1 MKALKVIVA
10 LTLALLMLFMT
21 ACAGNTPDD
30 GDATTEATQ
39 ATTAPKDDDDDGAN
53 KGAPAPTPTRPD
65 EGDTVYNIIFALATI
80 PPVLSALDS
89 IANGHETY
97 AIIERGKTYNGIDK
111 LEHFHNAGFDA
122 ANNQSSGF
130 SDTEFNAMVE
140 QISSLKGDKAFFNIY
155 VQDGTALR
163 GAALAANAG
172 LALEDFHVYMCEDG
186 TKAYEE
192 LYNNYVKGKTV
203 TEETDGIFDNYLTQR
218 NTVKEQFET
227 IMSKK
232 DNKNSD
238 TELKYSVPKA
248 FALASLDNFTYYIQD
263 EALVVDHLESVGGE
277 KKTALLS
284 ACGADGYND
293 TVDFALNLKYQKIS
307 QAVSKLTEAQRTD
320 YLTLMYGDYYEDT
333 YNTLTRTSRAGEKAP
348 DKKLVYIG
356 ARHAGYPLLATDAAY
371 GIGGLASDATL
382 PTSYAELDSK
392 YKTALFFSSEADYNA
407 FLAVV
412 NNADNYTETTDQ
424 LKEMAKVACFNVY
437 INYIFSLKMTYA
449 IYGEEYDII
458 MKGHPR
464 ESLGCYSEWG
474 ERYKVTVG
482 EGNSAVTYCYDKLMD
497 TALVAFHS
505 SDSTGKFSGTVPYGT
520 AAENLAY
527 LGTSFSVCGLPSS
540 TYTGY
545 DTNIDVLFIANPVDG
560 NISGDN
566 NVKERYEAG
575 TLLYTKADGSR
586 VPTVY
591 YNIGNSLKAIA
602 KIYSELGDNAN
613 ATKYT
618 NLFNT
623 WLNATHAGAT
633 DINDQ
638 GFPTTANN

>member
-1 MKALKVIVA
+1 MKALKVIIA

-39 ATTAPKDDDDDGAN
+39 ATTAPKDDDDGAN

-111 LEHFHNAGFDA
+111 LEYFHNAGFDA
-122 ANNQSSGF
+122 SNNYSAGF
-130 SDTEFNAMVE
+130 TETEFNAMVE
-140 QISSLKGDKAFFNIY
+140 QISSLKGDNVFFNIY

-163 GAALAANAG
+163 GAAIAANAG
-172 LALEDFHVYMCEDG
+172 LALDDFHIYMCEDG
-186 TKAYEE
+186 TGAYTA
-192 LYNNYVKGKTV
+192 LYNSYVKGKTV
-203 TEETDGIFDNYLTQR
+203 TADNDGILDNYIKQR
-218 NTVKEQFET
+218 NTVKEQFEA
-227 IMSKK
+227 IMAKK

-238 TELKYSVPKA
+238 TALKYSITKA
-248 FALASLDNFTYYIQD
+248 YALASLDNFTYYIQD
-263 EALVVDHLESVGGE
+263 EALVVDHLESVGTD

-284 ACGADGYND
+284 AFGADGYTD
-293 TVDFALNLKYQKIS
+293 TVDFSLNLKYQKIS
-307 QAVSKLTEAQRTD
+307 EAVSKLTEAQRTD
-320 YLTLMYGDYYEDT
+320 YLSLMYGDYYEDT
-333 YNTLTRTSRAGEKAP
+333 YNTLTRTERAGEAAP
-348 DKKLVYIG
+348 ANKLVYIG
-356 ARHAGYPLLATDAAY
+356 TRHAEYPHFATDTAY
-371 GIGGLASDATL
+371 GIGGLAADATL
-382 PTSYAELDSK
+382 PTSYAALDAK
-392 YKTALFFSSEADYNA
+392 YKTALLFSSEADYNA
-407 FLAVV
+407 FLAVI
-412 NNADNYTETTDQ
+412 NNPDNYTETTDQ

-437 INYIFSLKMTYA
+437 IDYIFNLKMTYA
-449 IYGEEYDII
+449 IYGEDYDII

-464 ESLGCYSEWG
+464 ESLGCYDEWS

-482 EGNSAVTYCYDKLMD
+482 EGTSAVTYSYDKLMD
-497 TALVAFHS
+497 TALVAFHNA
-505 SDSTGKFSGTVPYGT
+505 DSTGKFIGMVPYGT

-545 DTNIDVLFIANPVDG
+545 DTNIDVLFIANLING
-560 NISGDN
+560 NISDDN

-575 TLLYTKADGSR
+575 TLLYTAEDGSR

-602 KIYSELGDNAN
+602 KIYRDLGDDAN
-613 ATKYT
+613 ATAYT
-618 NLFNT
+618 NLFNA
-623 WLNATHAGAT
+623 WLTATHADAS

-638 GFPTTANN
+638 GFPVA